1 MSVVQLAPGMEY
13 IVGGDGHQ
21 VLAGDGFQLGQT
33 VVLRHQNV
41 LEQVADAAGIAEA
54 GVGALFS
61 DVVADQGLGLRRED
75 VALAAAHFEDLE
87 HLLRGVVL
95 EQQETVEAALQTGV
109 GVDELIHQVGVARHD
124 HHQIVPVI
132 LHGLEDGVNSLLT
145 EVVVAAAVEG
155 VSPT

>member
-1 MSVVQLAPGMEY
+1 MEH

-21 VLAGDGFQLGQT
+21 VLAGDGLHLGQT
-33 VVLRHQNV
+33 VVLGHQNV

-95 EQQETVEAALQTGV
+95 EQQETVEAALYLSFKRLCKCM
-109 GVDELIHQVGVARHD
+109 ELLYYR
-124 HHQIVPVI
+124 QI
-132 LHGLEDGVNSLLT
+132 EDMDT
-145 EVVVAAAVEG
+145 
-155 VSPT
+155 